1 MAPVVGLSA
10 PPLLRGQPG
19 AVTPV
24 ARSGG
29 LREGRRRASGY
40 ERRAVKKIL
49 LFVTLGLVLAGGGGA
64 GAWWW
69 FHRAEAA
76 APADGHAPAAKA
88 LNPNTT
94 RADSGVLVMEPF
106 LVNLADQ
113 DSPRFLRATLRL
125 VVADKEHAEHLAE
138 DEVAKARMRSAI
150 LELLTTQKSTD
161 LVTPEGK
168 AALKKSI
175 LGATGK
181 ILTEAKVV
189 DVLFS
194 EFVVQF

>member
-1 MAPVVGLSA
+1 
-10 PPLLRGQPG
+10 
-19 AVTPV
+19 
-24 ARSGG
+24 
-29 LREGRRRASGY
+29 
-40 ERRAVKKIL
+40 VKKIL
-49 LFVTLGLVLAGGGGA
+49 IFATLFLVLAGGGGA

-69 FHRAEAA
+69 FHRAEAEA
-76 APADGHAPAAKA
+76 APADGHAPAAKVE
-88 LNPNTT
+88 PEHDPS
-94 RADSGVLVMEPF
+94 DSGVLVMEPF

-138 DEVAKARMRSAI
+138 DEVAKARIRSAI

-161 LVTPEGK
+161 LVTPDGK

-181 ILTEAKVV
+181 MLKEAKVV

>member
-1 MAPVVGLSA
+1 M
-10 PPLLRGQPG
+10 
-19 AVTPV
+19 TP
-24 ARSGG
+24 ATCSGG
-29 LREGRRRASGY
+29 FREGRRRASRD

-49 LFVTLGLVLAGGGGA
+49 LFVTVGLVLAGGSGA

-76 APADGHAPAAKA
+76 APVAGHEPAKA
-88 LNPNTT
+88 AEPEHDP
-94 RADSGVLVMEPF
+94 ADSGVLVLEPF

-125 VVADKEHAEHLAE
+125 VVAGKEHVEHLAE
-138 DEVAKARMRSAI
+138 DEVAKARVRSAI

-161 LVTPEGK
+161 LVTPDGK

-175 LGATGK
+175 LGAAGK

>member
-1 MAPVVGLSA
+1 
-10 PPLLRGQPG
+10 
-19 AVTPV
+19 
-24 ARSGG
+24 
-29 LREGRRRASGY
+29 
-40 ERRAVKKIL
+40 VKKIL
-49 LFVTLGLVLAGGGGA
+49 IFATLGLVLAGGG
-64 GAWWW
+64 
-69 FHRAEAA
+69 

-88 LNPNTT
+88 EAEHDPSDT
-94 RADSGVLVMEPF
+94 GVLVMEPF

-125 VVADKEHAEHLAE
+125 VVADKEHAEHLGE
-138 DEVAKARMRSAI
+138 DEVAKARIRSAI

-161 LVTPEGK
+161 LVTPDGK

-181 ILTEAKVV
+181 MLKEAKVV

>member
-1 MAPVVGLSA
+1 M
-10 PPLLRGQPG
+10 
-19 AVTPV
+19 
-24 ARSGG
+24 SG
-29 LREGRRRASGY
+29 SK
-40 ERRAVKKIL
+40 RRAVKKIL
-49 LFVTLGLVLAGGGGA
+49 VFVTLGLVLAGGGGA

-76 APADGHAPAAKA
+76 APEDGHAPAPKA
-88 LNPNTT
+88 EAQHDPS
-94 RADSGVLVMEPF
+94 DSGVLVMEPY

-125 VVADKEHAEHLAE
+125 VVADKEHSDHLAE
-138 DEVAKARMRSAI
+138 DDVAKARIRSAI

-175 LGATGK
+175 LSATAK

-189 DVLFS
+189 DVLFN

>member
-1 MAPVVGLSA
+1 MPAPA
-10 PPLLRGQPG
+10 
-19 AVTPV
+19 AF
-24 ARSGG
+24 AK
-29 LREGRRRASGY
+29 EGRARADS
-40 ERRAVKKIL
+40 RDANVKKIL
-49 LFVTLGLVLAGGGGA
+49 LFVTLGLVLTGGAGG

-76 APADGHAPAAKA
+76 APADGHATAAKA
-88 LNPNTT
+88 EVDSS
-94 RADSGVLVMEPF
+94 DSGVLVMDPF

-113 DSPRFLRATLRL
+113 DFPRFLRATLRL
-125 VVADKEHAEHLAE
+125 IVADKEHAEHLAE
-138 DEVAKARMRSAI
+138 DEVAKARIRSVV
-150 LELLTTQKSTD
+150 LELLTTQKSTV

-168 AALKKSI
+168 TALKKSI
-175 LGATGK
+175 LSATSK

>member
-1 MAPVVGLSA
+1 
-10 PPLLRGQPG
+10 
-19 AVTPV
+19 
-24 ARSGG
+24 
-29 LREGRRRASGY
+29 
-40 ERRAVKKIL
+40 VKKIL
-49 LFVTLGLVLAGGGGA
+49 VFVTLGLVLTGGGGA

-76 APADGHAPAAKA
+76 APTDGHAPSAKA
-88 LNPNTT
+88 EAEVDPH
-94 RADSGVLVMEPF
+94 DSGVLVMEPF

-113 DSPRFLRATLRL
+113 DAPRFLRATLRL
-125 VVADKEHAEHLAE
+125 IVADKEHAEHLAE
-138 DEVAKARMRSAI
+138 DEVAKARIRSAV
-150 LELLTTQKSTD
+150 LELLTTQKSSD

-168 AALKKSI
+168 SALKKSI
-175 LGATGK
+175 VGATSK

>member
-1 MAPVVGLSA
+1 
-10 PPLLRGQPG
+10 
-19 AVTPV
+19 
-24 ARSGG
+24 
-29 LREGRRRASGY
+29 
-40 ERRAVKKIL
+40 VKKTL

-69 FHRAEAA
+69 MHRAQAA
-76 APADGHAPAAKA
+76 APADAHGGEKKPDEAAEDA
-88 LNPNTT
+88 TEQ
-94 RADSGVLVMEPF
+94 GVLALEPF
-106 LVNLADQ
+106 LVNLADP
-113 DSPRFLRATLRL
+113 DAPRFLRATLSL
-125 VVADKEHAEHLAE
+125 AIAGSDDAEHLAE
-138 DEVAKARMRSAI
+138 DAVAKARVRSAV
-150 LELLTTQKSTD
+150 LELLTTQKSAD

-175 LGATGK
+175 LAQAGK

>member
-1 MAPVVGLSA
+1 VTPDN
-10 PPLLRGQPG
+10 LLRRLSREK
-19 AVTPV
+19 A
-24 ARSGG
+24 ARERG
-29 LREGRRRASGY
+29 RETR
-40 ERRAVKKIL
+40 VKKIL
-49 LFVTLGLVLAGGGGA
+49 MFVTLGLVLAGGGGA

-76 APADGHAPAAKA
+76 APAAGHEPATAAAPEHD
-88 LNPNTT
+88 P
-94 RADSGVLVMEPF
+94 ADSGVLVLEPF

-113 DSPRFLRATLRL
+113 DSPRFLRATIRM

-138 DEVAKARMRSAI
+138 DEVAKARVRSAI

-168 AALKKSI
+168 AALKKNI
-175 LGATGK
+175 LAATGT
-181 ILTEAKVV
+181 ILTEAKGV

>member
-1 MAPVVGLSA
+1 M
-10 PPLLRGQPG
+10 
-19 AVTPV
+19 
-24 ARSGG
+24 
-29 LREGRRRASGY
+29 
-40 ERRAVKKIL
+40 KKIL
-49 LFVTLGLVLAGGGGA
+49 LFATLGLVLAGGGGA

-76 APADGHAPAAKA
+76 APADGHGPATEAEA
-88 LNPNTT
+88 LDPS
-94 RADSGVLVMEPF
+94 DSGVLVMDPF
-106 LVNLADQ
+106 LVNLSDQ
-113 DSPRFLRATLRL
+113 DAPRFLRATLRL
-125 VVADKEHAEHLAE
+125 VVADREHAEHLAE
-138 DEVAKARMRSAI
+138 DEVAKARVRSAI

-168 AALKKSI
+168 AALKKGI
-175 LGATGK
+175 VGATGA